1 MNRGATCG
9 PLDRRSRASD
19 GPGRPGSLAIAMR
32 YHLHPCFEETA
43 ATMLTRIFHSL
54 GIEAGITSHTER
66 IVSAL
71 GGFIV
76 ILLIFHISR
85 FFLGAGDLVLIVPS
99 MGASAV
105 LLFAVPHG
113 ALSQPWNVLG
123 GHVISAIIGVSCG
136 LLLPEPFIAA
146 SLAVGL
152 AIGAM
157 YYLRCIHPPG
167 GATALTAVVGGEA
180 SHALGYQFVLTPV
193 LLNALVM
200 VLVAI
205 LFNFFFRWRRYPAR
219 LAERG
224 KPAAAA
230 TATESAAAGP
240 IRHEDLVVALSE
252 IDSFIDV
259 SENDLLRIYE
269 IATGKAE
276 LRHLAPADIV
286 LGHYYSNEAFGDE
299 WSIRQVVDESR
310 HASPDRDMV
319 VYKGVAGAGQR
330 KSGVLT
336 RGDFARWAR
345 QEVCRDGENW
355 KRVLRTGA

>member
-1 MNRGATCG
+1 M
-9 PLDRRSRASD
+9 
-19 GPGRPGSLAIAMR
+19 M
-32 YHLHPCFEETA
+32 
-43 ATMLTRIFHSL
+43 TRILNSL
-54 GIEAGITSHTER
+54 GIDAGTTSHTER

-85 FFLGAGDLVLIVPS
+85 FFLGAGDMLLIVPS

-123 GHVISAIIGVSCG
+123 GHVISAAIGVSCA
-136 LLLPEPFIAA
+136 LLLPDPYIAA

-167 GATALTAVVGGEA
+167 GATALTAVIGGEA
-180 SHALGYQFVLTPV
+180 TRALGYQFVLTPV

-200 VLVAI
+200 VTAAV
-205 LFNFFFRWRRYPAR
+205 LFNYLFKWRRYPAW
-219 LAERG
+219 LAQRDEQ
-224 KPAAAA
+224 PDV
-230 TATESAAAGP
+230 ATESATVAS

-269 IATGKAE
+269 IATGQAE
-276 LRHLAPADIV
+276 LRHLAAADIN
-286 LGHYYSNEAFGDE
+286 LGHFYSNDASGDE
-299 WSIRQVVDESR
+299 WSVRQVVDESP
-310 HASPDRDMV
+310 HASPDKDMI
-319 VYKGVAGAGQR
+319 VYKVIAGPDKR

-336 RGDFARWAR
+336 RGEFARWAR
-345 QEVCRDGENW
+345 REVCRDGENW
-355 KRVLRTGA
+355 KPARQDSD

>member
-1 MNRGATCG
+1 
-9 PLDRRSRASD
+9 
-19 GPGRPGSLAIAMR
+19 
-32 YHLHPCFEETA
+32 
-43 ATMLTRIFHSL
+43 MLTRIFNSL
-54 GIEAGITSHTER
+54 GIEAGMTSHTER
-66 IVSAL
+66 VVSAI

-85 FFLGAGDLVLIVPS
+85 FFLGAGDLLLIVPS

-123 GHVISAIIGVSCG
+123 GHVISAIIGVSCA

-167 GATALTAVVGGEA
+167 GATALTAVIGGDA
-180 SHALGYQFVLTPV
+180 THALGYQFVLTPV

-200 VLVAI
+200 VLVAV

-224 KPAAAA
+224 KPLAA
-230 TATESAAAGP
+230 TTESATTGP

-259 SENDLLRIYE
+259 SENDLLRIYK
-269 IATGKAE
+269 IATGQAE
-276 LRHLAPADIV
+276 QRQLAPADII
-286 LGHYYSNEAFGDE
+286 LGHYYSNDAFGDD
-299 WSIRQVVDESR
+299 WSVRQVVDESP
-310 HASPDRDMV
+310 HPSPDRDMV
-319 VYKGVAGAGQR
+319 VYKVIAGPGKR
-330 KSGVLT
+330 KSEVLT
-336 RGDFARWAR
+336 RGEFARWAR
-345 QEVCRDGENW
+345 HEVCRDGENW
-355 KRVLRTGA
+355 KHINRTGA